1 LNHTFRAKSTPVAE
15 QIAMQRVKFGP
26 SDLMVSPIGLGCM
39 SMSGCYGA
47 QDDSECIATI
57 QEAIELGINLLDT
70 SSNYGEG
77 HNHELIGKAIKGRRD
92 RVVIHSKIGT
102 VRKDGKAVAGT
113 PEHIRAS
120 TEGGLRRLG
129 IDCLDVICIS
139 RVDPH
144 VAIEESVGA
153 MAQMVKEGKTRHI
166 AISKDATPEILDRA
180 WKVHP
185 IVALQDEYSLFVRE
199 PEDELLA
206 ACKKHGMAFMAFA
219 PLGRGILA
227 GLFQSASDVSEDD
240 RRAKDSRYTPGN
252 IQRNLAIVAKLEQL
266 AREKGVAVATLAL
279 AWVMQQSGSNGA
291 VIPIPSSKSRKHLR
305 ENAAAAAVSLTEEDL
320 ARINAVCP
328 PGAMAGASAVA

>member
-1 LNHTFRAKSTPVAE
+1 MN
-15 QIAMQRVKFGP
+15 RVKFGP
-26 SDLMVSPIGLGCM
+26 TGLMVSPIGLGCM

-47 QDDSECIATI
+47 QDDAECIATI
-57 QEAIELGINLLDT
+57 HEAIDHGINLLDT

-77 HNHELIGKAIKGRRD
+77 HNHALIGKAIKGRRD
-92 RVVIHSKIGT
+92 QVVIHSKLGT
-102 VRKDGKAVAGT
+102 VHKDGKSVAGT

-120 TEGGLRRLG
+120 TEGGLKRLG

-139 RVDPH
+139 RVDPALP
-144 VAIEESVGA
+144 VEEQVGG

-166 AISKDATPEILDRA
+166 AISKDATPELLDRA

-185 IVALQDEYSLFVRE
+185 VVALQDEYSLFVRE

-227 GLFQSASDVSEDD
+227 GLFNNASGIAKDD
-240 RRAKDSRYTPGN
+240 RRAKDSRYTKGN
-252 IQRNLAIVAKLEQL
+252 LEHNLAIVANLERI
-266 AREKGVAVATLAL
+266 AREKGVSVATLAL
-279 AWVMQQSGSNGA
+279 AWVMHQSGRAGGA

-305 ENAAAAAVSLTEEDL
+305 ENAAAASLTLSAEDL
-320 ARINAVCP
+320 ARIDAVCP
-328 PGAMAGASAVA
+328 AGAMAA

>member
-1 LNHTFRAKSTPVAE
+1 MKR
-15 QIAMQRVKFGP
+15 IKFGP
-26 SDLMVSPIGLGCM
+26 TDLMVSPIGLGCM

-47 QDDSECIATI
+47 QDDAECIATI
-57 QEAIELGINLLDT
+57 HEAVALGINLLDT

-77 HNHELIGKAIKGRRD
+77 HNHELIGQAIKGRRD
-92 RVVIHSKIGT
+92 QVVIHSKLGT
-102 VRKDGKAVAGT
+102 VHKDGKSVAGT

-120 TEGGLRRLG
+120 TEGGLKRLG

-139 RVDPH
+139 RVDPNLP
-144 VAIEESVGA
+144 IEEQVGA

-166 AISKDATPEILDRA
+166 AISKDATPDILDRA

-206 ACKKHGMAFMAFA
+206 ACRKHNMAFMAFA

-227 GLFQSASDVSEDD
+227 GLFNSAADISKDD
-240 RRAKDSRYTPGN
+240 RRAKDRRYTKGN
-252 IQRNLAIVAKLEQL
+252 LERNLAIVANLERI
-266 AREKGVAVATLAL
+266 AKEKGVAVATLVL
-279 AWVMQQSGSNGA
+279 AWVINQSGRRGGA

-305 ENAAAAAVSLTEEDL
+305 ENAAAASLTLSAEDL
-320 ARINAVCP
+320 ARIDAVCP
-328 PGAMAGASAVA
+328 ADAVAA